1 MRAWGRGQRV
11 RDSECQS
18 GEEARLLNSKDVK
31 GGILYDHESTDGR
44 D

>member
-1 MRAWGRGQRV
+1 MRAWGRGQRA
-11 RDSECQS
+11 RDSGRHS

-31 GGILYDHESTDGR
+31 GGILYDHKSTDGR